1 MNIYIFLSALRARSG
16 VFALVLTVTVLSAI
30 AVSLLLPKTYTAT
43 MSLLL
48 DSKQE
53 QSLSNLQ
60 PLIPPQER
68 ISYLQTQAD
77 IITSQ
82 RVARKVVQDL
92 KLADSPSLRAD
103 FAKTAANG
111 GVIEDWLAENLR
123 AQLKVKTSQ
132 SSIIN
137 ITYSAADPQFSAL
150 VANAFGKAYID
161 TVLELR
167 VEPAREAA
175 TWFEEQLRSLRANL
189 QAKLAEYHS
198 QQARDVLGRRL
209 PSDSA
214 AGSRDNFGRDD
225 PLIQKLQADL
235 VTGEA
240 KLQEL
245 TTRYGPNHPAYK
257 GQLSENQSLRE
268 KLDAEMSKA
277 ATRLDSSARQ
287 SRLREAG
294 LTAAL
299 AAQRA
304 RLLELKENRYELTV
318 LKRDVESAERAYDTA
333 MQRFVVSQVESRAN
347 QTNVTV
353 LNPAVVPSKP
363 SSPKI
368 ALNVALSLV
377 VGTILGI
384 GIVLLMEMKNRRVRS
399 RDDLNN
405 EFNVPIIAVLSA
417 WRPAGTPLLGRL
429 GGGARALPNLD

>member
-1 MNIYIFLSALRARSG
+1 MNFYIFLSALRARSG
-16 VFALVLTVTVLSAI
+16 VFALVLTVTVLSAL

-77 IITSQ
+77 IITSR

-92 KLADSPSLRAD
+92 KLADSPRLRAD
-103 FAKTAANG
+103 FAETAAKG

-137 ITYSAADPQFSAL
+137 VTYSAADAQFSAL

-175 TWFEEQLRSLRANL
+175 TWFEEQLGSLRANL

-209 PSDSA
+209 ISDNQ
-214 AGSRDNFGRDD
+214 AGGRDNPARDD

-235 VTGEA
+235 VTGDA

-245 TTRYGPNHPAYK
+245 ATRYGPNHPAYR

-347 QTNVTV
+347 QTNVVV
-353 LNPAVVPSKP
+353 LNPAVAPSTP

-377 VGTILGI
+377 VGTTLGI
-384 GIVLLMEMKNRRVRS
+384 GIVLLMEMRNRRVRS

-405 EFNVPIIAVLSA
+405 EFNVPTIAVLSA